1 MNRLVIV
8 CLAALAAAAASW
20 ATPGPVVTRGSA
32 ALPDGCGP
40 AVVAG
45 IAATRAAQDQQD
57 LVYVAAVPTRS
68 LADPNEVTVEAGL
81 TASGSAYAVN
91 AVVDCAKANVVAWNA
106 KRVAAFS
113 SPGQCP
119 EPKGWKNGTV
129 VACAGLP
136 SAWETSTDFTV
147 KTSQQSAGP
156 CGSDSARRRIISLLH
171 ALDYAHAYPFAQNFT
186 ETGRYLPYTASLTK
200 ARVGRLRISIYAAVR
215 MSAVDGWTATSLL
228 GPLDHTRTTAV
239 YRVGLVTY
247 LNGDAYGAGYAQM
260 VLDCKSGLIA
270 SWTGPALP
278 LPLP

>member
-20 ATPGPVVTRGSA
+20 ATPGPIVTRGSA

-45 IAATRAAQDQQD
+45 IVATRAAQDQQD
-57 LVYVAAVPTRS
+57 LVYVTAVPTRS
-68 LADPNEVTVEAGL
+68 LADPNEVNVEAGL
-81 TASGSAYAVN
+81 TAAGSAYAVN
-91 AVVDCAKANVVAWNA
+91 AVVDCAKTNVVVWNE
-106 KRVAAFS
+106 RHVAPFS

-119 EPKGWKNGTV
+119 EPKGWKSGTV

-147 KTSQQSAGP
+147 KTTQQSSGP
-156 CGSDSARRRIISLLH
+156 CGADSARRRIVSLLH

-186 ETGRYLPYTASLTK
+186 ETGQYLPYTASLTK

-228 GPLDHTRTTAV
+228 GPLDHTRKTAV
-239 YRVGLVTY
+239 YRPTVPG
-247 LNGDAYGAGYAQM
+247 M
-260 VLDCKSGLIA
+260 RR
-270 SWTGPALP
+270 
-278 LPLP
+278 